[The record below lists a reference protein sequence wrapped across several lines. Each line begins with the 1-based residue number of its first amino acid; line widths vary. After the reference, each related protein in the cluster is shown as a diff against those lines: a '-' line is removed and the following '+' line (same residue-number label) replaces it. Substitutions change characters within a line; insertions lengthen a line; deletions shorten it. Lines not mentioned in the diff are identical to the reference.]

1 MGVNHTVVKNKPII
15 NTMSTILSLLLISIC
30 IASSLAQSSVSDA
43 LSTQSNDESSL
54 LKSIT
59 NLFGESRLIR
69 RLQYDYYY
77 TYCNGGDG
85 EDGEDGEDGDD
96 DDEGNSG
103 SASGESG
110 ESGASGE
117 SGSESGGD
125 DDGEDGEDGEDGDV
139 AYYSNNGGGGYNY
152 YQFYGEVDDEFVD
165 EDNLV
170 KSSATAISYNALIGV
185 GAAFVAFI
193 IA

>member
-1 MGVNHTVVKNKPII
+1 MGN
-15 NTMSTILSLLLISIC
+15 TILSLLLISIC
-30 IASSLAQSSVSDA
+30 IASSLAKSSVSDA
-43 LSTQSNDESSL
+43 LSTKSDNESSL
-54 LKSIT
+54 LQSIT

-69 RLQYDYYY
+69 RLQYGNYNYYY
-77 TYCNGGDG
+77 TYGNGGDG

-96 DDEGNSG
+96 DEGDSG

-125 DDGEDGEDGEDGDV
+125 DDGEDGDV
-139 AYYSNNGGGGYNY
+139 AYYSNNGGGYNY

-165 EDNLV
+165 ED
-170 KSSATAISYNALIGV
+170 
-185 GAAFVAFI
+185 
-193 IA
+193 